1 MAFGDRLGERAPK
14 IFLRVDIQPDVI
26 RPAMGHDSGEDKGGN
41 GRDGADGDPGA
52 VRGDILYL
60 LQSLVGLADDPAGPL
75 QEGFA
80 RVGQHSLAAKPMKER
95 LSELSLKVED
105 LLAE

>member
-41 GRDGADGDPGA
+41 GRDGADGSPGA
-52 VRGDILYL
+52 VRGDILFFISSRVWSASPMIRRAPSRRVL
-60 LQSLVGLADDPAGPL
+60 PASVSTALRPS
-75 QEGFA
+75 
-80 RVGQHSLAAKPMKER
+80 R
-95 LSELSLKVED
+95 
-105 LLAE
+105 